1 MLKVNIV
8 DTVLFSKLPEAGSK
22 NLEVRTF
29 EQTNEECRSFC
40 SDFAVRLFCILSSL
54 LAPPRLRVA
63 ASAEQ
68 GLGGLGGSTRER
80 EGNPES
86 FFQLF

>member
-54 LAPPRLRVA
+54 LAPP
-63 ASAEQ
+63 
-68 GLGGLGGSTRER
+68 LGGLGGSTRER